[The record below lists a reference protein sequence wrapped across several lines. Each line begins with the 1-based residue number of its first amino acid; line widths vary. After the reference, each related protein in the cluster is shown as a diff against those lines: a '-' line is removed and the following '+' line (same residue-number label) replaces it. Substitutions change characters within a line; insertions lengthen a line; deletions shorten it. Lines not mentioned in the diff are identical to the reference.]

1 MRAVYAWD
9 LSERDREEEKRKRDE
24 MMVHA
29 REMGAGGLGFI

>member
-1 MRAVYAWD
+1 MRDVYAWD

-24 MMVHA
+24 MVHA